1 MSGMKSISTS
11 KKNLPEFLKNLQ
23 NSLFDPFEL
32 LIEEV
37 YLDEES
43 KEYNACY
50 LTIKNIKFIF
60 RTAKSTPKKIGQ
72 FVTLWKR
79 SKNGPIEPFLYKDNI
94 DLYIIETIN
103 QNKTGYFLFSK
114 VVLNEKG
121 ILFGKHIGKRGFR
134 VYPSWDKPN
143 NKQGITTQKWQLS
156 YFVESTDIKDN
167 LKALKT
173 HLEIFIK

>member
-23 NSLFDPFEL
+23 NALFNPFEL
-32 LIEEV
+32 SIGEV

-50 LTIKNIKFIF
+50 FKIKNKKIIF
-60 RTAKSTPKKIGQ
+60 RTAKTTPKKIGQ

-79 SKNGPIEPFLYKDNI
+79 SKNGPIEPFDFKDSNY
-94 DLYIIETIN
+94 LYIIETIYKN
-103 QNKTGYFLFSK
+103 RIGYFLFTNEL
-114 VVLNEKG
+114 LNEKG
-121 ILFGKHIGKRGFR
+121 ILLGKHNGKRGFR

-143 NKQGITTQKWQLS
+143 NKQANTTQIWQLP
-156 YFVESTDIKDN
+156 YFHEMKENSQDLNTIRQ
-167 LKALKT
+167 